1 VLALCAVRRYGRR
14 TAFADEVPDPMLRI
28 SLIDIL
34 MFALPFLLYGAYV
47 LVTRG
52 APRSA
57 APADLWQG
65 APVVWLLAAGGVL
78 LLITMA
84 TLISFSGGKP
94 GGTYHPPSLQNG
106 VIKPGEID

>member
-1 VLALCAVRRYGRR
+1 
-14 TAFADEVPDPMLRI
+14 MLRI
-28 SLIDIL
+28 ALIDVV
-34 MFALPFLLYGAYV
+34 MFALPFLIYGAYV
-47 LVTRG
+47 FATR
-52 APRSA
+52 RSA
-57 APADLWQG
+57 GSTTQTSLWQD
-65 APVVWLLAAGGVL
+65 APVAWLLVAGGTL

>member
-1 VLALCAVRRYGRR
+1 MVLGVASGDEALK
-14 TAFADEVPDPMLRI
+14 PMLRI
-28 SLIDIL
+28 ALIDVL
-34 MFALPFLLYGAYV
+34 MFALPFLIYGAYV
-47 LVTRG
+47 FATR
-52 APRSA
+52 RA
-57 APADLWQG
+57 AGSTTQTSLWQD
-65 APVVWLLAAGGVL
+65 APVAWLLVAGGTL

>member
-1 VLALCAVRRYGRR
+1 MVVALLP
-14 TAFADEVPDPMLRI
+14 DEVVKSMLRI
-28 SLIDIL
+28 ALIDIL

-47 LVTRG
+47 LATRG
-52 APRSA
+52 TARTAASA
-57 APADLWQG
+57 GLWQG
-65 APVVWLLAAGGVL
+65 APVLWLLVAGGAL

-106 VIKPGEID
+106 VVKPGEID